1 VNGLRKVRRMPSHVI
16 YTWLVIGLGVG
27 LLWYTFPLLNLD
39 LGRELLVLAAFGM
52 LAEWLAV
59 VLPQGQLTG
68 CFAVMLATY
77 LVYGA
82 VPAAW
87 VSALA
92 ALLGQGVANRGRPL
106 RTTLFNA
113 AQYVPVI
120 LGSGFVYVLA
130 GGAPGREVSWDNGW
144 YLVLFI
150 LCFYLLHQLLIHF
163 YTDPMRDELSAVRWQ
178 DRLGWDGLVYLLAVP
193 LGLVM
198 AWLYQG
204 MGIYASLL
212 LFVPMLAAQY
222 VLRVYLQLAQ
232 AKRELQALYA
242 LAWRLGGN
250 LNLKDIFDLLLRECR
265 LTIRNEDGVIY
276 RWSEEQGCYLAEA
289 TAGLHAELLRVSV
302 VQRGEGFLGQVVESG
317 ECHLVDDTRDD
328 ERTVGDMGLIKLH
341 RSLIVVPLKA
351 DAEVLGLLVLGDRRI
366 GFFEEKHV
374 RLLTILGGQA
384 AVAMAN
390 LQLGRRLDQAAI
402 TDELTGLYSYR
413 YFYHRALGELEQ
425 ARLSEEHISLLLLDL
440 EDFKQ
445 LNHRYGM
452 LAGDKVLAG
461 VAGVLRQQLRD
472 CDLVARYGS
481 DEFALLLPQTGPAEA
496 KHVADKLR
504 LAVRE
509 SVFEQDGN
517 RLYVRI
523 SSSIAT
529 FPIGADDLDD
539 LFKTAL
545 EGLSGDKKEVKV
557 LKKTRGAKQKNKRD

>member
-1 VNGLRKVRRMPSHVI
+1 MPSHVI

-82 VPAAW
+82 VPTAW

-120 LGSGFVYVLA
+120 LGSSFVYVLA

-402 TDELTGLYSYR
+402 TDELTGLYTYR

-452 LAGDKVLAG
+452 PAGDKVLAG

-509 SVFEQDGN
+509 SVFEQGGN

-523 SSSIAT
+523 STSIAT
-529 FPIGADDLDD
+529 FPIGADDLDA

>member
-1 VNGLRKVRRMPSHVI
+1 
-16 YTWLVIGLGVG
+16 
-27 LLWYTFPLLNLD
+27 
-39 LGRELLVLAAFGM
+39 
-52 LAEWLAV
+52 
-59 VLPQGQLTG
+59 
-68 CFAVMLATY
+68 
-77 LVYGA
+77 
-82 VPAAW
+82 
-87 VSALA
+87 
-92 ALLGQGVANRGRPL
+92 
-106 RTTLFNA
+106 
-113 AQYVPVI
+113 
-120 LGSGFVYVLA
+120 
-130 GGAPGREVSWDNGW
+130 
-144 YLVLFI
+144 
-150 LCFYLLHQLLIHF
+150 
-163 YTDPMRDELSAVRWQ
+163 
-178 DRLGWDGLVYLLAVP
+178 LAVP

-402 TDELTGLYSYR
+402 TDELTGLYTYR

-509 SVFEQDGN
+509 SVFEQGGN

-523 SSSIAT
+523 STSIAT
-529 FPIGADDLDD
+529 FPIGADDLDA

>member
-1 VNGLRKVRRMPSHVI
+1 
-16 YTWLVIGLGVG
+16 VIGLGVG

>member
-1 VNGLRKVRRMPSHVI
+1 MPSHVI

>member
-1 VNGLRKVRRMPSHVI
+1 
-16 YTWLVIGLGVG
+16 VIGLGVG

-82 VPAAW
+82 VPTAW

-120 LGSGFVYVLA
+120 LGSSFVYVLA

-402 TDELTGLYSYR
+402 TDELTGLYTYR

-452 LAGDKVLAG
+452 PAGDKVLAG

-509 SVFEQDGN
+509 SVFEQGGN

-523 SSSIAT
+523 STSIAT
-529 FPIGADDLDD
+529 FPIGADDLDA